1 MSPVDDEGDTLE
13 RILKVGVVSIV
24 GILAA
29 VQILGMWLDYRQNR
43 ATERIVSEGRLWTG
57 GNPVLRYAFENVR
70 IQTDAAENLKPDRA
84 KSKGRIDPLVA
95 IVMAIDG
102 YDRLAA
108 DVSPYEEHGLII
120 A

>member
-1 MSPVDDEGDTLE
+1 M
-13 RILKVGVVSIV
+13 K
-24 GILAA
+24 
-29 VQILGMWLDYRQNR
+29 

-70 IQTDAAENLKPDRA
+70 IQTDAAENLKPARA
-84 KSKGRIDPLVA
+84 KSKVRIDPLVA
-95 IVMAIDG
+95 LVMAIDG